1 MKKILFIIV
10 SLLLIGTIFTGCIEN
25 QTPPE
30 TQEKTHEEIAK
41 EFMTTLS
48 NKNYQEAYTYF
59 AQILIDSF
67 SLEQLL
73 ETWEYFI
80 QTYGEYDEII
90 ETRQTNTTE
99 FEIIYFN
106 ITFQNDYLLTFK
118 IVFDED
124 KKISGFWLE
133 NIESLTEYN
142 PPSYVN
148 PENFTET
155 NVSIGSGQWIL
166 PATLTIP
173 NITQLHQVV
182 ILVHGSGP
190 NDQDETIGPNKPFK
204 DLAWGLA
211 TNGIAVLR
219 YDKRTKIYPEELAL
233 DKNLTVKEEV
243 IDDAIEAVKILQNQS
258 SIDQYQ
264 IYILGHSLGAMM
276 APKIAELEPDI
287 KGIIFLAAPARSL
300 EDLLIQQIEY
310 LADLDGTRDETE
322 IETIQITKEEVQKI
336 KTLNITDDEKALTV
350 YRAYWEYLADYDQ
363 VKTAE
368 NLTKPI
374 LILQGKRDYQVTYED
389 DFYIW
394 NNTIGN
400 NVNVDLITY
409 ETLNHLFI
417 HGTGT
422 PSNEEYMLPGH
433 VQEDV
438 IKNITDWIKLKRI

>member
-30 TQEKTHEEIAK
+30 TQEKTHEDIAK

-59 AQILIDSF
+59 AQILKDSF
-67 SLEQLL
+67 NLEQLQ

-80 QTYGEYDEII
+80 QAYGEYDEII
-90 ETRQTNTTE
+90 ETRQTNTTG

-106 ITFQNDYLLTFK
+106 VTFQNDYLLLFK

-124 KKISGFWLE
+124 KNISGFWVE
-133 NIESLTEYN
+133 NIELLTEYN

-148 PENFTET
+148 PENFTEI

-166 PATLTIP
+166 PATLTVP
-173 NITQLHQVV
+173 NITQLHQAV

-211 TNGIAVLR
+211 SNGIAVLR

-233 DKNLTVKEEV
+233 DKNFTVKEEV
-243 IDDAIEAVKILQNQS
+243 IDDAIEAVKFLQNQS

-276 APKIAELEPDI
+276 TPKIAELEPDI
-287 KGIIFLAAPARSL
+287 KGIILLAAPARSL
-300 EDLLIQQIEY
+300 EDLMIQ
-310 LADLDGTRDETE
+310 
-322 IETIQITKEEVQKI
+322 EEVQKI
-336 KTLNITDDEKALTV
+336 KTLNITDDEKVLTI
-350 YRAYWEYLADYDQ
+350 YRAYWEYLANYDQ

-368 NLTKPI
+368 NLSNPI

-433 VQEDV
+433 IQESV
-438 IKNITDWIKLKRI
+438 IKDIADWIKLKRI